1 MKCNEFHNQLASI
14 REKGQLTR
22 EMMQHMETCSS
33 CSEMYARTQSLF
45 DVIAEEKAEKVSPFI
60 NTRILAQI
68 EKQEKRVWLARPAIV
83 SLMSVFIMVLG
94 FFTAGIFTNQNQMA
108 SDSTEIIASEYYF
121 SDNPGSQLEEIWLNS
136 YVYE

>member
-94 FFTAGIFTNQNQMA
+94 FFTAGIFNNQNQVA